1 VDTTTYIIARRGH
14 RDRGQI
20 VLEGLRVVGI
30 ETVVEQIAEV
40 ESGQGKK
47 R

>member
-1 VDTTTYIIARRGH
+1 MTSLRKKMQWVLGN
-14 RDRGQI
+14 GQI